1 VRSDNGAGTFSLY
14 AAYPHGTLIL
24 PSADCR
30 GMCRRS
36 LCARVLQTWSGRCT
50 TCTFVLVRPKP
61 LPSLVTSHPAFS
73 GDVIKRQM
81 LAASMD
87 LRPGDAVRLQVGSV
101 KVGWRATVCG
111 QDINVAGVVTLT
123 LLELIDRTGVPNT
136 HGAAPY
142 HAAPLYNVA
151 FFKSSEVHTG
161 VTAARQAPSQS
172 SSENLAK
179 RNMALVYYGSSN

>member
-1 VRSDNGAGTFSLY
+1 
-14 AAYPHGTLIL
+14 
-24 PSADCR
+24 
-30 GMCRRS
+30 
-36 LCARVLQTWSGRCT
+36 
-50 TCTFVLVRPKP
+50 
-61 LPSLVTSHPAFS
+61 
-73 GDVIKRQM
+73 
-81 LAASMD
+81 MD

-123 LLELIDRTGVPNT
+123 LLELIDRTGVAKT

-142 HAAPLYNVA
+142 PAAPLYNLA
-151 FFKSSEVHTG
+151 FFKSCEVHTG

-179 RNMALVYYGSSN
+179 RKMALVSYGSSDGPLDNRTQAPSVVTGCRESFT